1 MKMQSKC
8 CLTWLPKGKDSYF
21 HADFFKQDG
30 LNIKEICWEEKKSL
44 SLWPPKLLSMSREE
58 QIEVAWFKRA
68 VQSSHRY
75 DEKSFKEGVEWADS
89 HHWYPCD
96 GDYLPDFDEVV
107 LVTLIWEDS
116 KEEESSQDVTFTHRS
131 DNPNVWVD
139 ENGFALI
146 TRGAKYGSWCRI
158 PKFTKK

>member
-1 MKMQSKC
+1 MPSKC
-8 CLTWLPKGKDSYF
+8 WLTWLPNEKDSHF
-21 HADFFKQDG
+21 HAEFYKQKG

-44 SLWPPKLLSMSREE
+44 SLCPPKLLNMNREE
-58 QIEVAWFKRA
+58 ELTLTAKGCAENMGNPEFEVIFLQGA
-68 VQSSHRY
+68 
-75 DEKSFKEGVEWADS
+75 DWADS

-116 KEEESSQDVTFTHRS
+116 EEGESSQDVTFTHRS

>member
-1 MKMQSKC
+1 
-8 CLTWLPKGKDSYF
+8 
-21 HADFFKQDG
+21 
-30 LNIKEICWEEKKSL
+30 
-44 SLWPPKLLSMSREE
+44 MSREE
-58 QIEVAWFKRA
+58 ELTLTAKGCSENMGNPDFETIFLQGA
-68 VQSSHRY
+68 
-75 DEKSFKEGVEWADS
+75 DWADS

-96 GDYLPDFDEVV
+96 GDYLPEYDEVV

-116 KEEESSQDVTFTHRS
+116 EEEESSRDVTFTHRS

>member
-1 MKMQSKC
+1 MQSKC
-8 CLTWLPKGKDSYF
+8 WLTWLPKDKDSYF
-21 HADFFKQDG
+21 HVDFCKQNG

-44 SLWPPKLLSMSREE
+44 SLWPPKLLSMNREE
-58 QIEVAWFKRA
+58 ELALTAKGCAENMGNPEFEVIFLQGA
-68 VQSSHRY
+68 
-75 DEKSFKEGVEWADS
+75 EWADS

-116 KEEESSQDVTFTHRS
+116 EEGENESDVTFSHRS
-131 DNPNVWVD
+131 DNPRVIVD

>member
-8 CLTWLPKGKDSYF
+8 WLTWLPKDKDSHF
-21 HADFFKQDG
+21 HAEFFKQEG

-58 QIEVAWFKRA
+58 ELTLTAKGCAENMGNPDFETIFLQGA
-68 VQSSHRY
+68 
-75 DEKSFKEGVEWADS
+75 DWADS

-96 GDYLPDFDEVV
+96 GDYLPEYDEVV

-116 KEEESSQDVTFTHRS
+116 EEGENESDVTFSHRS
-131 DNPNVWVD
+131 DNPRVIVD
-139 ENGFALI
+139 ENGFAKI
-146 TRGAKYGSWCRI
+146 IDGVKYGSWCRI

>member
-1 MKMQSKC
+1 MWS
-8 CLTWLPKGKDSYF
+8 
-21 HADFFKQDG
+21 
-30 LNIKEICWEEKKSL
+30 
-44 SLWPPKLLSMSREE
+44 PKLLNMSREE
-58 QIEVAWFKRA
+58 QIEVAWLNRA

-75 DEKSFKEGVEWADS
+75 DEKSFKEGVQWADS

-107 LVTLIWEDS
+107 LVTLLWEDS
-116 KEEESSQDVTFTHRS
+116 EEGESSQDVTFTHRS

-158 PKFTKK
+158 PKFTKQ

>member
-1 MKMQSKC
+1 MNRVEEARKAAYE
-8 CLTWLPKGKDSYF
+8 WL
-21 HADFFKQDG
+21 HANYDTV
-30 LNIKEICWEEKKSL
+30 
-44 SLWPPKLLSMSREE
+44 SMPSDEF
-58 QIEVAWFKRA
+58 VAG
-68 VQSSHRY
+68 VQ
-75 DEKSFKEGVEWADS
+75 WADS

-116 KEEESSQDVTFTHRS
+116 EEEESSQDVTFTHRS

-139 ENGFALI
+139 ENGFSLI

-158 PKFTKK
+158 PKFTKQ

>member
-1 MKMQSKC
+1 MQSKC
-8 CLTWLPKGKDSYF
+8 WLTWLPKEKDSHF
-21 HADFFKQDG
+21 HAEFFKQDG

-58 QIEVAWFKRA
+58 QIDVAWLERA
-68 VQSSHRY
+68 VQSNHRY

-96 GDYLPDFDEVV
+96 GDCLPDFDEVV

-116 KEEESSQDVTFTHRS
+116 EEGENESDVTFSHRS
-131 DNPNVWVD
+131 DNPRVIVD
-139 ENGFALI
+139 ENGFAKI
-146 TRGAKYGSWCRI
+146 IDGVKYGHWCRI